1 VRYSLCDT
9 PVSQFITTKG
19 CIIQGV
25 MLNESEINRIWCPE
39 HKKMEQV
46 YSFDREIS
54 LRGRPTKLE
63 TELAKMLREGK
74 QE

>member
-1 VRYSLCDT
+1 
-9 PVSQFITTKG
+9 
-19 CIIQGV
+19 

-63 TELAKMLREGK
+63 TELAKRLREGK